1 MIGEKVSEKVV
12 SMTKYLDNTIQ
23 SVRRISS
30 ELRPSLLDNLS
41 LQAAIEWKAQEF
53 QDRTGVECQ
62 LTFDP
67 EDIVLDQDLATAIF
81 RIFQEALT
89 NIGRHANATE
99 VKVSLKEQS
108 GELVME
114 IRDNGIG
121 ISKKQIADSQ
131 SFGLLGMKE
140 RVHSFGGEFSIR
152 GAKGKGTR
160 VQVRVPLDNQ

>member
-1 MIGEKVSEKVV
+1 MYGKIE
-12 SMTKYLDNTIQ
+12 SMMKLVDTTIK
-23 SVRRISS
+23 SVQRMSS
-30 ELRPSLLDNLS
+30 ELRPSLLDNLG

-99 VKVSLKEQS
+99 VKVSLNEQS

-114 IRDNGIG
+114 IRDNGKG
-121 ISKKQIADSQ
+121 ISEKQIADSQ
-131 SFGLLGMKE
+131 SFGLIGMKE
-140 RVHSFGGEFSIR
+140 RVYPFDGKFSIQ
-152 GAKGKGTR
+152 GVKGKGTT
-160 VQVRVPLDNQ
+160 VTVRVPVDNQ